1 MIRLYQLIC
10 LHLHLSL
17 GGLILEYFY
26 HVRSFTAV
34 TAWFS
39 RLPSCLYTSA
49 SLNSLSS
56 ALVMVSSVCACASS
70 PLLVLAS
77 RLVLAAVILA
87 ACVTNSV
94 SAYGALELRSQ
105 ILQQNFL
112 AVDISEVLNKYI
124 EAIEL
129 LTR

>member
-1 MIRLYQLIC
+1 MPP
-10 LHLHLSL
+10 
-17 GGLILEYFY
+17 GGLILDYFY

-39 RLPSCLYTSA
+39 KLPSCLYTSA

-56 ALVMVSSVCACASS
+56 VLVMMASVCACASS
-70 PLLVLAS
+70 PCLRIS
-77 RLVLAAVILA
+77 SSLVLAAVMLA
-87 ACVTNSV
+87 TCVTNSV

-112 AVDISEVLNKYI
+112 TVDISKVLNKYI
-124 EAIEL
+124 EAIVN
-129 LTR
+129 TTK

>member
-1 MIRLYQLIC
+1 M
-10 LHLHLSL
+10 SL

-49 SLNSLSS
+49 TLNSLSS
-56 ALVMVSSVCACASS
+56 ALVMVSSVCTCASS

-124 EAIEL
+124 EAINQIN
-129 LTR
+129 LTSFH

>member
-1 MIRLYQLIC
+1 M
-10 LHLHLSL
+10 
-17 GGLILEYFY
+17 
-26 HVRSFTAV
+26 

-49 SLNSLSS
+49 TLNSLSS

-124 EAIEL
+124 EAINQIN
-129 LTR
+129 LTSFH

>member
-1 MIRLYQLIC
+1 M
-10 LHLHLSL
+10 SL

-49 SLNSLSS
+49 SLNSLGSV
-56 ALVMVSSVCACASS
+56 LVMVSSVCACASS
-70 PLLVLAS
+70 PLLGLAS

>member
-1 MIRLYQLIC
+1 MVETVYHSDEAFREAFVVFNSMREASEHTDIILRGDGDTD
-10 LHLHLSL
+10 HDP
-17 GGLILEYFY
+17 GGI
-26 HVRSFTAV
+26 
-34 TAWFS
+34 
-39 RLPSCLYTSA
+39 
-49 SLNSLSS
+49 
-56 ALVMVSSVCACASS
+56 ACH
-70 PLLVLAS
+70 

-124 EAIEL
+124 EYMKHVQNL
-129 LTR
+129 

>member
-1 MIRLYQLIC
+1 M
-10 LHLHLSL
+10 SL

-49 SLNSLSS
+49 TLNSLSS
-56 ALVMVSSVCACASS
+56 ALVMLSSICACASS

-124 EAIEL
+124 EAINQIN
-129 LTR
+129 LTSFH

>member
-1 MIRLYQLIC
+1 M
-10 LHLHLSL
+10 SL

-49 SLNSLSS
+49 TLNSLSS

-124 EAIEL
+124 EAINQIN
-129 LTR
+129 LTSFH

>member
-1 MIRLYQLIC
+1 M
-10 LHLHLSL
+10 SL

-49 SLNSLSS
+49 TLNSLSS
-56 ALVMVSSVCACASS
+56 ALVMVSSICACASS

-124 EAIEL
+124 EAINQIN
-129 LTR
+129 LTSFH